1 MRDAAQLSEKFPT
14 LVEGGLIRTEKW
26 ANHWHVIAKNPHSWS
41 AIGDDVYRARV
52 AGVCPGPERRSKR
65 SGRSERGPT
74 NFDLGNRS
82 RVFRGMCTI
91 GDCHEST
98 VPLLY
103 VKEQGQRSLLRFA
116 YAGQSLVMEPSRRS
130 PTDAKSSTTAPR
142 STSIETH
149 ISTLFF
155 TEDRVFKL
163 LKRVANGFLDHTD
176 SAVRCAAASREVEL
190 NARIAPD
197 IYLGTADVVEHGEIA
212 DRMIVMRRLPADR
225 SVTRLLSAGALT
237 SEHIRAIARKVATFH
252 ASLPRESFEG
262 RAADAHRERWTDNT
276 TELAPFVGRVISEAD
291 TNRVTE
297 LFTTWLDSHSE
308 LLDQRI
314 ADGYLRD
321 GHGDLLADDIFCMD
335 DGPQI
340 LDCLAFRD
348 DLRLV
353 DVLDDVAF
361 LAMDLHRLGGP
372 AWAQM
377 FLRFYGEYSGEHHPG
392 SLAHYYV
399 AYRAHVRCK
408 IACLRVDSLEHEFVA
423 VAQMYHRLCLD
434 HLERAR
440 LRLILVGGGPGSG
453 KTTLATS
460 LGDQLG
466 CPVLSSDG
474 IRKDLAKVE
483 RTVHELA
490 QPDAGIYTAECT
502 ERTYSEMI
510 RQAELLLGAG
520 ETVILDA
527 SWTSENHRL
536 LARALA
542 NERNAQLTSLDCC
555 IPDAVAKERIVRR
568 MADPTSTSDATPEI
582 VDHLAA
588 RRAPWNDAI
597 SIDTNQSFQGTEA
610 DALAALD
617 RAVSRD
623 ASRT

>member
-1 MRDAAQLSEKFPT
+1 MK
-14 LVEGGLIRTEKW
+14 
-26 ANHWHVIAKNPHSWS
+26 
-41 AIGDDVYRARV
+41 
-52 AGVCPGPERRSKR
+52 
-65 SGRSERGPT
+65 
-74 NFDLGNRS
+74 
-82 RVFRGMCTI
+82 
-91 GDCHEST
+91 
-98 VPLLY
+98 
-103 VKEQGQRSLLRFA
+103 
-116 YAGQSLVMEPSRRS
+116 PSS
-130 PTDAKSSTTAPR
+130 V
-142 STSIETH
+142 ETH

-163 LKRVANGFLDHTD
+163 LKSISNGFLDHSDT
-176 SAVRCAAASREVEL
+176 AERCAAATREVEL

-197 IYLGTADVVEHGEIA
+197 IYLGTADVIEHGELA

-225 SVTRLLSAGALT
+225 SVTRMLAAGTLT
-237 SEHIRAIARKVATFH
+237 SEHIRSIARKIATFH
-252 ASLPRESFEG
+252 ASLPAEPFDG
-262 RAADAHRERWTDNT
+262 HAADAHRARWADNIN
-276 TELAPFVGRVISEAD
+276 ELAPFIGRVVSEAD
-291 TNRVTE
+291 AQRVTDLSE
-297 LFTTWLDSHSE
+297 MWLDSHGE
-308 LLDQRI
+308 LLDQRV

-372 AWAQM
+372 SWAQM
-377 FLRFYGEYSGEHHPG
+377 LLRYYAEYSGEHHPG

-408 IACLRVDSLEHEFVA
+408 IACLRVDSLEHEFA
-423 VAQMYHRLCLD
+423 AIARMYHQLCLD

-453 KTTLATS
+453 KTTLATA
-460 LGDQLG
+460 LATQLG

-490 QPDAGIYTAECT
+490 EPDVGLYTP
-502 ERTYSEMI
+502 ERTDETYGEML
-510 RQAELLLGAG
+510 RQAELLLRAG

-527 SWTSENHRL
+527 SWNSEHYRD
-536 LARALA
+536 LAEALA
-542 NERNAQLTSLDCC
+542 HKKNAHMTALDCH
-555 IPDAVAKERIVRR
+555 IPEAVAKERIARR
-568 MADPTSTSDATPEI
+568 MADPTSTSDATPRI
-582 VDHLAA
+582 VDHLADQ
-588 RRAPWNDAI
+588 RAPWPNAVAIDA
-597 SIDTNQSFQGTEA
+597 NQSFQKVEA

-617 RAVSRD
+617 DTLSRD

>member
-1 MRDAAQLSEKFPT
+1 MRDAAQLSEKLPT
-14 LVEGGLIRTEKW
+14 LVESGLIGTEKW
-26 ANHWHVIAKNPHSWS
+26 TNDRHIVAKNPHSRS
-41 AIGDDVYRARV
+41 AIRDHVYRARV
-52 AGVCPGPERRSKR
+52 AGVCPWSQRRTKRSGGPERGS
-65 SGRSERGPT
+65 T

-91 GDCHEST
+91 GDCHGST

-103 VKEQGQRSLLRFA
+103 VKEQSQRSLLRFA
-116 YAGQSLVMEPSRRS
+116 FAGQSLSMEPSRRS
-130 PTDAKSSTTAPR
+130 PSDAKSSTTL
-142 STSIETH
+142 ETH

-163 LKRVANGFLDHTD
+163 LKRIANGFLDHTD

-212 DRMIVMRRLPADR
+212 DRMIVMHRLPADR
-225 SVTRLLSAGALT
+225 SVTRLLSAGELT
-237 SEHIRAIARKVATFH
+237 SDHIRAIARKIATFH
-252 ASLPRESFEG
+252 ASLPQESFDG
-262 RAADAHRERWTDNT
+262 RAADAHRDRWTNNT

-314 ADGYLRD
+314 ADGHLRD

-335 DGPQI
+335 DGPRI

-377 FLRFYGEYSGEHHPG
+377 LLRFYGEYSGEHHPG

-460 LGDQLG
+460 LSNQLG

-474 IRKDLAKVE
+474 IRKDLARVE

-490 QPDAGIYTAECT
+490 QPDAGIYTAERT
-502 ERTYSEMI
+502 EQTYTEML
-510 RQAELLLGAG
+510 RQAELLLRSG

-527 SWTSENHRL
+527 SWTNESHRV

-542 NERNAQLTSLDCC
+542 NVQKAQLTSLDCC
-555 IPDAVAKERIVRR
+555 IPDAVAKERIIRR

-582 VDHLAA
+582 VDHLSA
-588 RRAPWNDAI
+588 RRAPWSDAI
-597 SIDTNQSFQGTEA
+597 SIDTNQSFQGSEA

-617 RAVSRD
+617 MAVSRD